1 MEWMQEYY
9 FMQLDKPRQ
18 AVYQAMRMGLTQL
31 SAVFPVP
38 RMEVGVLSEVLFQL
52 RLDHPEIFYVAG
64 CSFRVHPQASHV
76 EVVPE
81 YLFPKGKIRE
91 HQGAMQARLEKLC
104 RPVQGKSA
112 LEQEQYIHDFICTSV
127 RYDKLK
133 KPYSHEIIG
142 PLGHGV
148 GVCEGMAKAVKALCD
163 RLGLWCVVAIAQAAP
178 ERGVRY
184 RHAWNV
190 VQLNGSYYHLDA
202 TFDRTLTGEGEVRYD
217 YFNLDDR
224 QLFRDHEALL
234 YPVPACTDGTQG
246 YYRTHRCSLTRL
258 EEVEKRAVQAARKGK
273 PLLFQWRGG
282 PLTREV
288 QTQLLTLLGQAAA
301 QKGRHIRAAINR
313 PQAVFQV
320 EFPQQPP
327 QTACTDQ
334 RADAEAE

>member
-1 MEWMQEYY
+1 MQEYY
-9 FMQLDKPRQ
+9 FAQMDKPCQ
-18 AVYQAMRMGLTQL
+18 AVYRDMLTGLTQL
-31 SAVFPVP
+31 GPSFSVP
-38 RMEVGVLSEVLFQL
+38 RLETRQLSEVLFQL

-112 LEQEQYIHDFICTSV
+112 LEQEAYIHDFICTGV

-163 RLGLWCVVAIAQAAP
+163 QLGVWCIVVISQAAP

-190 VQLNGSYYHLDA
+190 VQLGGSYYHLDA
-202 TFDRTLTGEGEVRYD
+202 TFDRTLSGEGAPRYD

-224 QLFRDHEALL
+224 QIFRDHEALL
-234 YPVPACTDGTQG
+234 YPAPACADGTQG
-246 YYRTHRCSLTRL
+246 YYRVHKCSFTRL
-258 EEVEKRAVQAARKGK
+258 EEVEKRAIQAVRKGK

-282 PLTREV
+282 PLTQDV
-288 QTQLLTLLGQAAA
+288 QTQLLTLLEQSAA
-301 QKGRHIRAAINR
+301 QKGRYIRVSLNR

-320 EFPQQPP
+320 DFPQQPP
-327 QTACTDQ
+327 QAACTDQ
-334 RADAEAE
+334 QADAEAE

>member
-1 MEWMQEYY
+1 MQEYY
-9 FMQLDKPRQ
+9 FAQMDKPCQ
-18 AVYQAMRMGLTQL
+18 AVYRDMLTGLTQL
-31 SAVFPVP
+31 GPSFSVP
-38 RMEVGVLSEVLFQL
+38 RLETRQLSEVLFQL

-112 LEQEQYIHDFICTSV
+112 LEQEAYIHDFICTGV

-163 RLGLWCVVAIAQAAP
+163 RLGVWCIVVISQAAP
-178 ERGVRY
+178 ERG
-184 RHAWNV
+184 
-190 VQLNGSYYHLDA
+190 
-202 TFDRTLTGEGEVRYD
+202 VRYD

-224 QLFRDHEALL
+224 QIFRDHEALL
-234 YPVPACTDGTQG
+234 YPAPACADGTQG
-246 YYRTHRCSLTRL
+246 YYRVHKCSFTRL
-258 EEVEKRAVQAARKGK
+258 EEVEKRAVQAVRKGK
-273 PLLFQWRGG
+273 TLLFQWRGG
-282 PLTREV
+282 PLTQDV
-288 QTQLLTLLGQAAA
+288 QTQLLTLLEQSAA
-301 QKGRHIRAAINR
+301 QKGRYIRVSLNR

-320 EFPQQPP
+320 DFPQQPP
-327 QTACTDQ
+327 QAACTDQ
-334 RADAEAE
+334 QADAEAE